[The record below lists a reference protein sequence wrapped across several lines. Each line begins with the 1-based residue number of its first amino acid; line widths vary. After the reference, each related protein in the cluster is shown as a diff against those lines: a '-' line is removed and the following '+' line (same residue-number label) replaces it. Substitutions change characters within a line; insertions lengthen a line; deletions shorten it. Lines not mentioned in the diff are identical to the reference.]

1 MTSWVDINFLLAFK
15 GISVDSLCVDVP
27 YEYYVQVEALC
38 LFYGLSRRVGTWE
51 ISIVIIVTCVFDY
64 FYVLICLFR
73 VKKGFIY
80 LYSYIYRYF
89 ISVFIYV
96 P

>member
-1 MTSWVDINFLLAFK
+1 MTSWVGINFLLAFK
-15 GISVDSLCVDVP
+15 GISVDSLCVAVH

-38 LFYGLSRRVGTWE
+38 LFYGLSRRVSTWE
-51 ISIVIIVTCVFDY
+51 ISIIIVTCVLDY

-73 VKKGFIY
+73 VKKGVLFIFIF
-80 LYSYIYRYF
+80 IYRYF
-89 ISVFIYV
+89 ISVFICV